1 MYRKLTLYLIVL
13 PLFFVLVACAQL
25 GPVNSQD
32 VVGQNAAQSAKTYR
46 EHNSLA
52 NYYDDLAKEMDARVA
67 QKKELLSDYD
77 EHSYYYGRG
86 GQDFKSHTEANL
98 RYYEEAAGEALKKA
112 DFHRKI
118 AAELLSREYAKPTE
132 ALDPA
137 DTRKIKVKLNS
148 NSDKLN

>member
-1 MYRKLTLYLIVL
+1 MYKKLTLYLAVL
-13 PLFFVLVACAQL
+13 PLFFMLVACAQL

-32 VVGQNAAQSAKTYR
+32 VAGQNAAQSAKTYD
-46 EHNSLA
+46 EHNKLA
-52 NYYDDLAKEMDARVA
+52 SYYDNLVKEMDAKVA
-67 QKKELLSDYD
+67 QKKELLNDYD

-118 AAELLSREYAKPTE
+118 AAELLNREYAQPTE
-132 ALDPA
+132 TLDPA
-137 DTRKIKVKLNS
+137 ETRKIKVKLNS
-148 NSDKLN
+148 GSGNLN